1 PSFFSFILPMWV
13 VAVGIVFTVSV
24 TANGALAQFDDIA
37 GSAVA
42 FYFCIQSLI
51 VSIVGTLAVTLLNG
65 DTAWPVICYATAMAV
80 LVSLGLAL
88 LRSRD
93 AATEKSPVV

>member
-1 PSFFSFILPMWV
+1 MWV
-13 VAVGIVFTVSV
+13 VAVGIVLTVSV

-51 VSIVGTLAVTLLNG
+51 VSVGGTLAVTLLNG
-65 DTAWPVICYATAMAV
+65 DTAWPVIVYAVTMAV
-80 LVSLGLAL
+80 IVVLGLAL
-88 LRSRD
+88 LRSRNV
-93 AATEKSPVV
+93 AGS